1 MAVRAARAATSC
13 LGRGAAVPYSAA
25 RCTTTR
31 ASSECNRTST
41 APRAMRVGALGAR
54 FSKWLLRALRTSSGH
69 VLGLRQAPRSL
80 LLSPASSPARFF
92 FELRTRRREGSGP
105 STTRPDCLR
114 GLGRQKLILRA
125 RAADEAKDSV
135 SKRFLADAAERR
147 RVLERL
153 SDTKRVR
160 NSGKGSLADVSS
172 RGGVTPER
180 SVLSGPRVGSP
191 ATSTPAGAQ
200 YDRKAQRAPARQRSR
215 NCYGSR
221 SSRRCSTSD
230 RSRAWN
236 HAWRE

>member
-1 MAVRAARAATSC
+1 MAVRAARAATAC

-80 LLSPASSPARFF
+80 LLNPASSPARFF
-92 FELRTRRREGSGP
+92 FDRWTRRREGFGL
-105 STTRPDCLR
+105 STTRPGCSR
-114 GLGRQKLILRA
+114 GLGRQKLILLA

-135 SKRFLADAAERR
+135 SRRFLADAAERR

-153 SDTKRVR
+153 SDTQRVS
-160 NSGKGSLADVSS
+160 NSQGREVSS
-172 RGGVTPER
+172 
-180 SVLSGPRVGSP
+180 SGRLH
-191 ATSTPAGAQ
+191 T
-200 YDRKAQRAPARQRSR
+200 
-215 NCYGSR
+215 
-221 SSRRCSTSD
+221 
-230 RSRAWN
+230 
-236 HAWRE
+236 